1 MKLLAKKK
9 LSAPEFTKPAEFEGL
24 NVPSILL
31 SGNHEK
37 IKNWKEKE
45 SLKWSLLLRGEL
57 IKKNEL
63 SPLDK
68 KYLKQIKDE
77 LVELIDNLLDE

>member
-1 MKLLAKKK
+1 MKLLAKK

-24 NVPSILL
+24 NIPSILL

-45 SLKWSLLLRGEL
+45 SLKWSLLLRE
-57 IKKNEL
+57 N
-63 SPLDK
+63 
-68 KYLKQIKDE
+68 
-77 LVELIDNLLDE
+77 

>member
-1 MKLLAKKK
+1 M
-9 LSAPEFTKPAEFEGL
+9 
-24 NVPSILL
+24 
-31 SGNHEK
+31 
-37 IKNWKEKE
+37 E
-45 SLKWSLLLRGEL
+45 SSFKREL
-57 IKKNEL
+57 IKNEL